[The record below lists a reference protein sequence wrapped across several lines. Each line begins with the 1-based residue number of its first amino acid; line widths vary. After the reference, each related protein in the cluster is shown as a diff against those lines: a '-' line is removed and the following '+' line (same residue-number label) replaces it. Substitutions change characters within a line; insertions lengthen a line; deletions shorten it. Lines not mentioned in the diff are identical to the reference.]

1 MSTQVTFLEPSD
13 NVSLSKFDFWQIF
26 FRISEDQCHSKWRL
40 TILKAFV
47 WFIIVNFLPWKG
59 MQKDDPLQSTK
70 STVQLSVDSRL
81 LVDDC
86 SHCVWKF
93 FFFYVKQCCLF
104 IYYSIIFVFK
114 IFFLYFCPF
123 LIFIPILTIKI
134 EKSLDGVLGIRTQ
147 DRSTV
152 GAVETTELWLLPLNL
167 KLFRDK
173 CERT

>member
-114 IFFLYFCPF
+114 
-123 LIFIPILTIKI
+123 
-134 EKSLDGVLGIRTQ
+134 LDNR
-147 DRSTV
+147 DRSSKIKNSLIY
-152 GAVETTELWLLPLNL
+152 GFLPVILNSKQNKEFKYL
-167 KLFRDK
+167 KIWGLSFIWVK
-173 CERT
+173 NFFCVI